1 MRKKKNIIVKL
12 AYRILN
18 DSLGSD
24 IIKRVFTRILVAGNN
39 GGIYLHFQ
47 TVFLT
52 SVILVGQ
59 PFVSDN
65 KARPFATKGY

>member
-1 MRKKKNIIVKL
+1 MT
-12 AYRILN
+12 
-18 DSLGSD
+18 LGSD

-39 GGIYLHFQ
+39 NFVVEQKAQLGGIYLHFH